1 MKLFRNVKT
10 VRREESR
17 KEILYF
23 SLALALFLDLFAA
36 VLLGVSQVTDAKYL
50 ACPIL
55 LVIVDAGFLLLS
67 VFTNYRFRY
76 SIAGT
81 LIYLCCTLIL
91 VAVMTALHANGGT
104 VTLAAG
110 SVWLVSHLL
119 SVAGVV
125 AAAFGIARRSG
136 KLKFISYAAGGAVL
150 IAAVLYGAIAGTG
163 GVFGQGM
170 TGRTVTYAY
179 DKDTDGYVAV
189 SLVAGRGGKLI
200 IPETFNGKRVRAA
213 DCGIFSEEGLT
224 EIYLDSAGE
233 LELENTVKLQA
244 FREGV
249 VVYADRSEY
258 DALRSGYFKEAYETS
273 SEGLLR
279 FACSFA
285 PTGLAAD
292 EVFVSFDYSMDTLQ
306 TAKGEVLPVWVGK
319 KGDTFRLDFADIG
332 YARHADEH
340 SDADLLWCSRNM
352 GGFILTA
359 PVAGNTSIAGTSIE
373 HSVTGAQ
380 LRFARIFRI
389 TIGEDNDAVY
399 ETPDDYK
406 FTVTGG
412 ETLNYRLATVNTCDE
427 IIDNFPKREGFAL
440 SFRTAGSTLSGKL
453 SDVLK
458 SSSSDRVSVFP
469 DWRLL
474 PPSIRSLS
482 TANGGRTITYG
493 NAATILWETETPAE
507 GFACDY
513 EITLPDGSSRSLNG
527 QTDYEILNFQ
537 PSDGGTY
544 LVTIGISAPK
554 ITSLTAEASS
564 PITLEF
570 AKRELTLAWDD
581 FADDVYDG
589 SAKEITANVLSGVI
603 NDDEITFQLSRKAV
617 HDAGS
622 YTVVATLT
630 GNCDAKYALTAP
642 SASRTYTVKP
652 RPVAVDWTVGTYTYN
667 GLMQAPTASITLVNG
682 SARTLSVSGGR
693 GAGEQTATAT
703 NSDGNY
709 TLTNPTQRYTIA
721 KRGVSL
727 VWSDTASFTY
737 DGSVQYPVAANVN
750 NAVAGEQAEILRA
763 LSYAGGGRTVG
774 SYTVT
779 ATLNHANYEIAENA
793 SRDFTVTARDYRVR
807 VYSSSKTYDGKKF
820 DSFAVNFSGLAGNDS
835 PVGVAKI
842 EYTYTTDLTSAGE
855 HDIIPVVTTINE
867 NYRLASAEKGTIVI
881 AKRPVTIIADSKSK
895 TYDGT
900 AFTDFTYSAVN
911 LAEGESKES
920 VCGSVTFTVSGN
932 ATDAGTYTITV
943 DQTNASDNYTFTR
956 RSGTLTIAKRVF
968 SLQWS
973 QKRVFAYGEDAS
985 ELRAVPDC
993 DVAISYEYYDVH
1005 GVRLSGVPTAAG
1017 SYTVRV
1023 VYDTDNYTALDPS
1036 CTFTIEKRAVTISWT
1051 GSREFT
1057 VGEDA
1062 GALKAT
1068 PSYAVEINYEY
1079 YDFAGNRLSGVPTAA
1094 GSYTVRAVVKDADGR
1109 YTVTGD
1115 RCTFVI
1121 VERSDISVGDSTGE
1135 KEARA

>member
-23 SLALALFLDLFAA
+23 SLAFALFLDLFAA

-50 ACPIL
+50 TVPIL
-55 LVIVDAGFLLLS
+55 LVVLDAGFLLLS

-81 LIYLCCTLIL
+81 VIYLCCTLLL
-91 VAVMTALHANGGT
+91 VAVMTALHAHGGT

-125 AAAFGIARRSG
+125 AAAFGVARRSG

-150 IAAVLYGAIAGTG
+150 IAAVLYGVIAGTG

-179 DKDTDGYVAV
+179 DKDADGYVAV
-189 SLVAGRGGKLI
+189 SLVAGRGGKVV

-213 DCGIFSEEGLT
+213 DCGIFAEEGLT

-233 LELENTVKLQA
+233 LELKNTEQLQA

-249 VVYADRSEY
+249 VVYADRTEY
-258 DALRSGYFKEAYETS
+258 DALRSDYFKQAYETS

-285 PTGLAAD
+285 PTGLEAD

-319 KGDTFRLDFADIG
+319 KGDTFRTDFADIG

-352 GGFILTA
+352 GGFILTE
-359 PVAGNTSIAGTSIE
+359 PVAGNTSIAGTAIE

-389 TIGEDNDAVY
+389 TVGEDNDAVY
-399 ETPDDYK
+399 ETPAEYK
-406 FTVTGG
+406 NTVTGG

-458 SSSSDRVSVFP
+458 TSVTDRVSVFP

-474 PPSIRSLS
+474 PPAVHSLS
-482 TANGGRTITYG
+482 TANGDRTITYG
-493 NAATILWETETPAE
+493 NAAKLSWEAETPAE
-507 GFACDY
+507 GFTCDY
-513 EITLPDGSSRSLNG
+513 EITLPDETVQTLGSTPS
-527 QTDYEILNFQ
+527 YEILNFQ
-537 PSDGGTY
+537 PSDGGRYT
-544 LVTIGISAPK
+544 VTVSISAPQ
-554 ITSLTAEASS
+554 ITSLTAEASAS
-564 PITLEF
+564 ITLDF
-570 AKRELTLAWDD
+570 AKRELTLSWDD

-589 SAKEITANVLSGVI
+589 SAKYVTATVSGGVI
-603 NDDEITFQLSRKAV
+603 NDDEINVRLSRNAV
-617 HDAGS
+617 RDAGS
-622 YTVVATLT
+622 YTVGATLT
-630 GNCDAKYALTAP
+630 GDCDTKYAITAQT
-642 SASRTYTVKP
+642 ASRTYTVKP
-652 RPVAVDWTVGTYTYN
+652 RPVTVDWGVGTYTYN
-667 GLMQAPTASITLVNG
+667 GLTQAPSASITLVDG
-682 SARTLSVSGGR
+682 SARALSVSGGR

-703 NSDGNY
+703 NADGNY
-709 TLTNPTQRYTIA
+709 VLTNPTQRYTID
-721 KRGVSL
+721 KRGVGI
-727 VWSDTASFTY
+727 VWSDTTSFTY

-750 NAVAGEQAEILRA
+750 NAVAGEQTEILRA
-763 LSYAGGGRTVG
+763 LSYTGGGRTVG
-774 SYTVT
+774 DYTVT
-779 ATLNHANYEIAENA
+779 ATLNHVNYEIAQNA
-793 SRDFTVTARDYRVR
+793 SKSFTVTEREYRVS

-820 DSFAVNFSGLAGNDS
+820 DSFAANFSGLAGNDS
-835 PVGVAKI
+835 PAAVARI
-842 EYTYTTDLTSAGE
+842 EYTCTTDLTSAGE
-855 HDIIPVVTTINE
+855 HDIVPVVTTVNE
-867 NYRLASAEKGTIVI
+867 NYRLAAAEKGTVSI
-881 AKRPVTIIADSKSK
+881 AKRPVTITADSKSK
-895 TYDGT
+895 TYDGA
-900 AFTDFTYSAVN
+900 AFTDFTYSATN

-920 VCGSVTFTVSGN
+920 ACGSVTFTVSGN
-932 ATDAGTYTITV
+932 ATNAGTYTITLN
-943 DQTNASDNYTFTR
+943 QTNASDNYTFTR
-956 RSGTLTIAKRVF
+956 RTGTLTIAKRAF
-968 SLQWS
+968 GLQWS
-973 QKRVFAYGEDAS
+973 QKRTFVYGENAG
-985 ELRAVPDC
+985 ELRATPDC
-993 DVAISYEYYDVH
+993 EVAVSYEYYDVR
-1005 GVRLSGVPTAAG
+1005 GERLSGVPTAVG
-1017 SYTVRV
+1017 SYTVRI
-1023 VYDTDNYTALDPS
+1023 VYDTNNYTASNPS
-1036 CTFTIEKRAVTISWT
+1036 CLFAIDKRAVTISWT

-1068 PSYAVEINYEY
+1068 ADYAVEITYEY
-1079 YDFAGNRLSGVPTAA
+1079 YDAAGNRLSGVPAAA
-1094 GSYTVRAVVKDADGR
+1094 GSYTVRAVVKDADKC
-1109 YTVTGD
+1109 YTVSGD
-1115 RCTFVI
+1115 RCAFVI
-1121 VERSDISVGDSTGE
+1121 VERPDISVGDTGV